1 MMMERS
7 FLPNGHHQ
15 LSEAE
20 AAVGNWDC
28 ANALRFSVRMLRVR
42 SLRCENVRTSAGP
55 EVEAARSP
63 ELDPL

>member
-28 ANALRFSVRMLRVR
+28 ANALRFSVRMLV
-42 SLRCENVRTSAGP
+42 SDHCDGKMLEQVQ
-55 EVEAARSP
+55 
-63 ELDPL
+63 DPK